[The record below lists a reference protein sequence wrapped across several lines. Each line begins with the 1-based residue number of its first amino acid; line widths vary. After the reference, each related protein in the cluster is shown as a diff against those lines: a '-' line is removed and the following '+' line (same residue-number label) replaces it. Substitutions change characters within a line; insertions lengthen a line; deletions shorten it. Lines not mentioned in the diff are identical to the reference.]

1 VRHDGSRP
9 AAAVAHDT
17 RTCCRSPQR
26 YVPTAVGYGGMSVA
40 RYGPMSGRGPRPLPP
55 CRTTVC
61 PCRRGPH
68 RQMYNLQNFWRTI
81 YFYIIVRKY
90 IKNPYTHASA
100 VGFAASMLGRKPA
113 RSPTQARIGKP
124 FFVGQQTGPNQ
135 RRRKPAEKTER
146 EKRDRKERVLLAAGT
161 PPSSHPRCHRIARHS
176 HRHKSSMEQILP
188 KLPSC
193 LAPLCHGRLF
203 SLPQPNVRNRM
214 LVSLKGGGGEL
225 GNLKP

>member
-1 VRHDGSRP
+1 M
-9 AAAVAHDT
+9 
-17 RTCCRSPQR
+17 
-26 YVPTAVGYGGMSVA
+26 GYGGMSVA

-81 YFYIIVRKY
+81 YFCIIERKY

-146 EKRDRKERVLLAAGT
+146 ERRGIGKRGSCS
-161 PPSSHPRCHRIARHS
+161 PPARRHPRTHGVTVLRAAATATSRRWNKYS
-176 HRHKSSMEQILP
+176 
-188 KLPSC
+188 PSC
-193 LAPLCHGRLF
+193 LLASPPFVMAVC
-203 SLPQPNVRNRM
+203 SPYPNLM
-214 LVSLKGGGGEL
+214 
-225 GNLKP
+225 